1 MGYSHMSAAA
11 IIERVR
17 VAGGHLRVAD
27 DMLHV
32 SASAPLPDALIAEL
46 RAAKPELI
54 ELLAGPAERRRYKIL
69 TMFSANPALRLAVI
83 TDADS
88 DQDSVIVTVGRR
100 GTDGR
105 GYTVDLAIDRN
116 LYDGISLLELV
127 EKYGEQPWPVEGG
140 NA

>member
-1 MGYSHMSAAA
+1 MSAAA

-17 VAGGHLRVAD
+17 VAGGRLRVAD

-32 SASAPLPDALIAEL
+32 AAPAPLPDALIAEL

-54 ELLAGPAERRRYKIL
+54 ELLASVAERRHHKVL
-69 TMFSANPALRLAVI
+69 VMLNANPALRLAVI

-88 DQDSVIVTVGRR
+88 DPDSVIVTVGRR
-100 GTDGR
+100 GVDGH
-105 GYTVDLAIDRN
+105 GYTVDLAIDRGR
-116 LYDGISLLELV
+116 YDGISLLELI
-127 EKYGEQPWPVEGG
+127 EKYGKQPWPLEGG